1 MTKTVTTMSD
11 FDPEIKWTQLGD
23 DNNDTLAI
31 VQYKGYE
38 VSIVTGASGSVTD
51 PLVPEVIE
59 IPEANRLVVVL
70 DGDYLK
76 EMIEA
81 SRDLDGFA
89 DSMEAAGIPAAALF
103 IVASITMATTIA
115 TNYIE
120 NLSST

>member
-38 VSIVTGASGSVTD
+38 VSIITGASGSVTD

-70 DGDYLK
+70 DGDHLK

-81 SRDLDGFA
+81 SRDLDGFT
-89 DSMEAAGIPAAALF
+89 DSMEAAGIPAAAPF
-103 IVASITMATTIA
+103 IVASIRMATTIA

>member
-31 VQYKGYE
+31 VQHKGYE
-38 VSIVTGASGSVTD
+38 VSIVTGTSGSVTN

-59 IPEANRLVVVL
+59 IPETNRLVIVI

-103 IVASITMATTIA
+103 IVAAIATATTIA

>member
-89 DSMEAAGIPAAALF
+89 DSMEATGIPAAALF

>member
-70 DGDYLK
+70 DGDHLK

>member
-23 DNNDTLAI
+23 DNNDTLAV

-38 VSIVTGASGSVTD
+38 VSIVTGTSGSVTD

-59 IPEANRLVVVL
+59 IPETNRLVVVL

-89 DSMEAAGIPAAALF
+89 GSMKAAGIPAAALF

-120 NLSST
+120 RLSST

>member
-1 MTKTVTTMSD
+1 MSD

-23 DNNDTLAI
+23 DNNDTLVVI
-31 VQYKGYE
+31 RYKGYE
-38 VSIVTGASGSVTD
+38 VSIVTGTSGSVTD

-59 IPEANRLVVVL
+59 IPETKRLVVVI

-89 DSMEAAGIPAAALF
+89 GSMEAAGIPAAALF
-103 IVASITMATTIA
+103 IVASITMATTVA

>member
-103 IVASITMATTIA
+103 IVASIAMATTIA